1 MKVGHTSSK
10 VLEED
15 TWFYQMQKEEWERF
29 GEDTPQIFDD
39 HFLEAR
45 KECLEEN
52 LKDAT
57 VISDNHFEYGR
68 KNLKD
73 VEFLVNHKE
82 PKDDSADQNLQGV
95 NRLTK
100 EKKLFNKR
108 HRHCRARVESPFGI
122 IKSKFKIL
130 NMKFQ
135 EDEKQQDFVV
145 KYAFGFHNASLK

>member
-1 MKVGHTSSK
+1 MILTDAKRMVRNFWGR
-10 VLEED
+10 
-15 TWFYQMQKEEWERF
+15 YQLKIYD
-29 GEDTPQIFDD
+29 G

-45 KECLEEN
+45 EEWLEEN
-52 LKDAT
+52 LKGAT
-57 VISDNHFEYGR
+57 VIADNHFEYGR
-68 KNLKD
+68 KKIKS
-73 VEFLVNHKE
+73 VEFLVNYSE
-82 PKDDSADQNLQGV
+82 PKDNSADQNLEGV

-135 EDEKQQDFVV
+135 EDEEKQDFVV
-145 KYAFGFHNASLK
+145 KYVFGFHNASLK